1 MRAMLQEKQEVFP
14 DYGSRA
20 RVLKRFERDLARWLA
35 TAEGRFAEWDARRAV
50 SGGAGATEPADHD
63 LGVVGREAR

>member
-1 MRAMLQEKQEVFP
+1 MRMMLQEKQEVFP

-20 RVLKRFERDLARWLA
+20 RVLKRFERDLAHWLA

-50 SGGAGATEPADHD
+50 SGGAGTTESADHD
-63 LGVVGREAR
+63 LGVVGRETR

>member
-1 MRAMLQEKQEVFP
+1 MKAMLQEKETIFP
-14 DYGSRA
+14 AFGSRA
-20 RVLKRFERDLARWLA
+20 RVLKRFERDLADWLA

-50 SGGAGATEPADHD
+50 SDRAGAAEAADHD

>member
-1 MRAMLQEKQEVFP
+1 MGWMLQEKEEVFP
-14 DYGSRA
+14 AFGSRA
-20 RVLKRFERDLARWLA
+20 RVLKRFERDLAGWLS

-50 SGGAGATEPADHD
+50 SGSAGGAEPADHD